1 MMTDFDFAGFLDTD
15 NQKNFAVSLI
25 KLFDSI
31 ILEENEEKILNNIS
45 EVRKNSIS
53 NDFGGLLSALSNFDL
68 KDISSK
74 LSLLAV
80 INLITPN
87 LSVSDELIDQWEIT
101 HDKSKE
107 IIRNKIDNFCTDY
120 ELRYIAQLSQ
130 WSENNSENAMIFQK
144 IADLFHNI
152 DNIEELRKK
161 IQSHY
166 PDDLTKLIDELD
178 SKRTKGFVQS
188 DIINI
193 LDKRG
198 VDQKISSLVTL
209 DAISQIS
216 NNQLSSDPL
225 LEIEINE
232 EAEPEIAFEVIEL
245 LPKIGIILTST
256 AGKDGG
262 TFIFLVLCK
271 NLNSIKMLDDI
282 NAIYKVYN

>member
-15 NQKNFAVSLI
+15 NQKNFVISLI

-31 ILEENEEKILNNIS
+31 ILEKNEEKILHNIS

-53 NDFGGLLSALSNFDL
+53 KDFGGLLSALSEFDL

-87 LSVSDELIDQWEIT
+87 LSVSDELSDQWEIT
-101 HDKSKE
+101 QSNSKE
-107 IIRNKIDNFCTDY
+107 IIRNKIDNFSTDY
-120 ELRYIAQLSQ
+120 DLRYIAQISQ

-144 IADLFHNI
+144 IADLVHNI

-166 PDDLTKLIDELD
+166 PNDLNKLIDELD
-178 SKRTKGFVQS
+178 SQRTKGFVQS

-209 DAISQIS
+209 EAISQIS
-216 NNQLSSDPL
+216 TNQLSSDPL
-225 LEIEINE
+225 LEIKINE

-256 AGKDGG
+256 AGKDEG
-262 TFIFLVLCK
+262 TFIFLVLC
-271 NLNSIKMLDDI
+271 NNQNSIKMLNDI
-282 NAIYKVYN
+282 NASYKEYN

>member
-15 NQKNFAVSLI
+15 NQKSFAISLI

-31 ILEENEEKILNNIS
+31 ILEENEEKILHNIS
-45 EVRKNSIS
+45 EVKNNSIS
-53 NDFGGLLSALSNFDL
+53 NDFGGLLSALSNFSL
-68 KDISSK
+68 HDISSK

-87 LSVSDELIDQWEIT
+87 LSVSDDLSDQWQIT
-101 HDKSKE
+101 YSNSKE
-107 IIRNKIDNFCTDY
+107 IIRKKIDNFSNNLD
-120 ELRYIAQLSQ
+120 LRYIAQISQ

-144 IADLFHNI
+144 IADLFHNT

-198 VDQKISSLVTL
+198 VDHKISSLVTL
-209 DAISQIS
+209 EAISQIS
-216 NNQLSSDPL
+216 SSQLSSDPP
-225 LEIEINE
+225 LEIMINE

-256 AGKDGG
+256 AGKDEG
-262 TFIFLVLCK
+262 TFIFLVLC
-271 NLNSIKMLDDI
+271 NNQDSIKMLDDI
-282 NAIYKVYN
+282 NAIYKEYK

>member
-15 NQKNFAVSLI
+15 NQKNFAISLI

-31 ILEENEEKILNNIS
+31 ILEENEEKILYNIS

-53 NDFGGLLSALSNFDL
+53 KDFGGLLSALSEFDL

-87 LSVSDELIDQWEIT
+87 LSVSDELSDQWEIT
-101 HDKSKE
+101 HSNSKE
-107 IIRNKIDNFCTDY
+107 IIRNKIDNFSTDY
-120 ELRYIAQLSQ
+120 ELRYIAQISQ

-144 IADLFHNI
+144 IADLIHNI

-166 PDDLTKLIDELD
+166 PNDLNKLIDELD
-178 SKRTKGFVQS
+178 SQRTKGFVQS

-209 DAISQIS
+209 EAISQIS
-216 NNQLSSDPL
+216 TNQLSSDPL
-225 LEIEINE
+225 LEIKINE

-245 LPKIGIILTST
+245 LPKIGLILTST
-256 AGKDGG
+256 AGKDEG
-262 TFIFLVLCK
+262 TFIFLVLC
-271 NLNSIKMLDDI
+271 NNQNSIDILNDI
-282 NAIYKVYN
+282 NASYKEYN

>member
-15 NQKNFAVSLI
+15 NQKNFAISLI

-31 ILEENEEKILNNIS
+31 ILEENEEKILHNIS

-53 NDFGGLLSALSNFDL
+53 KDFGGLLSALSEFDL

-87 LSVSDELIDQWEIT
+87 LSVSDELSDQWEIT
-101 HDKSKE
+101 HSNSKE
-107 IIRNKIDNFCTDY
+107 IIRNKIDNFSTDY
-120 ELRYIAQLSQ
+120 ELRYIAQISQ

-144 IADLFHNI
+144 IADLVHNI

-161 IQSHY
+161 IQYHY
-166 PDDLTKLIDELD
+166 PNDLNKLIDELD
-178 SKRTKGFVQS
+178 SQRTKGFVQS

-209 DAISQIS
+209 EAISQIS
-216 NNQLSSDPL
+216 TNQLSSDPL
-225 LEIEINE
+225 LEIKINE

-256 AGKDGG
+256 AGKDEG
-262 TFIFLVLCK
+262 TFIFLVLC
-271 NLNSIKMLDDI
+271 NNQNSIKMLNDI
-282 NAIYKVYN
+282 NASYKEYN

>member
-15 NQKNFAVSLI
+15 NQKSFAISLI

-31 ILEENEEKILNNIS
+31 VLEENEEKILHNIS
-45 EVRKNSIS
+45 EVKNNSIS
-53 NDFGGLLSALSNFDL
+53 NDFGGLLSALSNFSL
-68 KDISSK
+68 HDISSK

-87 LSVSDELIDQWEIT
+87 LSVSDDLSDQWQIT
-101 HDKSKE
+101 YSNSKE
-107 IIRNKIDNFCTDY
+107 IIRKKIDNFSNDY
-120 ELRYIAQLSQ
+120 DLRYIAQISQ

-144 IADLFHNI
+144 IADLFHNT

-198 VDQKISSLVTL
+198 VDHKISSLVTL
-209 DAISQIS
+209 EAISQIS
-216 NNQLSSDPL
+216 SSQLSSDPL
-225 LEIEINE
+225 LEIKINE

-256 AGKDGG
+256 AGKDEG
-262 TFIFLVLCK
+262 TFIFLVLC
-271 NLNSIKMLDDI
+271 NNQDSIKMLDDI
-282 NAIYKVYN
+282 NAIYKEYK

>member
-101 HDKSKE
+101 HDNSKE

-232 EAEPEIAFEVIEL
+232 EDEPEIAFEVIEL

>member
-15 NQKNFAVSLI
+15 NQKNFAISLI

-31 ILEENEEKILNNIS
+31 ILEKNEEKILHNIS

-53 NDFGGLLSALSNFDL
+53 KDFGGLLSALSEFDL

-87 LSVSDELIDQWEIT
+87 LSVSDELSDQWEIT
-101 HDKSKE
+101 HSNSKE
-107 IIRNKIDNFCTDY
+107 IIRNKIDNFSTDY
-120 ELRYIAQLSQ
+120 ELRYIAQISQ

-144 IADLFHNI
+144 IADLVHNI

-166 PDDLTKLIDELD
+166 PNDLNKLIDELD
-178 SKRTKGFVQS
+178 SQRTKGFVQS

-209 DAISQIS
+209 EAISQIS
-216 NNQLSSDPL
+216 TNQLSSDPL
-225 LEIEINE
+225 LEIKINE

-256 AGKDGG
+256 AGKDEG
-262 TFIFLVLCK
+262 TFIFLVLC
-271 NLNSIKMLDDI
+271 NNQNSIKMLNDI
-282 NAIYKVYN
+282 NASYKEYN

>member
-15 NQKNFAVSLI
+15 NQKNFVISLI

-31 ILEENEEKILNNIS
+31 ILEKNEEKILHNIS

-53 NDFGGLLSALSNFDL
+53 KDFGGLLSALSEFDL
-68 KDISSK
+68 IDISSK

-87 LSVSDELIDQWEIT
+87 LSVSDELSDQWEIT
-101 HDKSKE
+101 HSNSKE
-107 IIRNKIDNFCTDY
+107 IIRNKIDNFSTDY
-120 ELRYIAQLSQ
+120 ELRYIAQISQ

-144 IADLFHNI
+144 IADLVHNI

-166 PDDLTKLIDELD
+166 PNDLNKLIDELD
-178 SKRTKGFVQS
+178 SQRTKGFVQS

-209 DAISQIS
+209 EAISQIS
-216 NNQLSSDPL
+216 TNQLSSDPL
-225 LEIEINE
+225 LEIKINE

-256 AGKDGG
+256 AGKDEG
-262 TFIFLVLCK
+262 TFIFLVLC
-271 NLNSIKMLDDI
+271 NNQNSIKMLNDI
-282 NAIYKVYN
+282 NASYKEYN

>member
-15 NQKNFAVSLI
+15 NQKNFVISLI

-31 ILEENEEKILNNIS
+31 ILEKNEEKILHNIS
-45 EVRKNSIS
+45 KVRKNSIS
-53 NDFGGLLSALSNFDL
+53 KDFGGLLSALSEFDL

-87 LSVSDELIDQWEIT
+87 LSVSDELSDQWEIT
-101 HDKSKE
+101 HSNSKE
-107 IIRNKIDNFCTDY
+107 IIRNKIDNFSTDY
-120 ELRYIAQLSQ
+120 ELRYIAQISQ

-144 IADLFHNI
+144 IADLVHNI

-166 PDDLTKLIDELD
+166 PNDLNKLIDELD
-178 SKRTKGFVQS
+178 SQRTKGFVQS

-209 DAISQIS
+209 EAISQVS
-216 NNQLSSDPL
+216 TNQLSSDPL
-225 LEIEINE
+225 LEIKINE

-256 AGKDGG
+256 AGKDEG
-262 TFIFLVLCK
+262 TFIFLVLC
-271 NLNSIKMLDDI
+271 NNQNSIKMLNDI
-282 NAIYKVYN
+282 NASYKEYN

>member
-15 NQKNFAVSLI
+15 NQKNLVISLI

-31 ILEENEEKILNNIS
+31 ILEKNEEKILHNIS

-53 NDFGGLLSALSNFDL
+53 KDFGGLLSALSEFDL

-87 LSVSDELIDQWEIT
+87 LSVSDELSDQWEIT
-101 HDKSKE
+101 HSNSKE
-107 IIRNKIDNFCTDY
+107 IIRNKIDNFSTDY
-120 ELRYIAQLSQ
+120 ELRYIAQISQ

-144 IADLFHNI
+144 IADLVHNI

-166 PDDLTKLIDELD
+166 PNDLNKLIDELD
-178 SKRTKGFVQS
+178 SQRTKGFVQS
-188 DIINI
+188 DIIDI

-209 DAISQIS
+209 EAISQIS
-216 NNQLSSDPL
+216 TNQLSSDPL
-225 LEIEINE
+225 LEIKINE
-232 EAEPEIAFEVIEL
+232 EAAPEIAFEVIEL
-245 LPKIGIILTST
+245 LPKLGIILTST
-256 AGKDGG
+256 AGKDEG
-262 TFIFLVLCK
+262 TFIFLVLC
-271 NLNSIKMLDDI
+271 NNQNSIKMLNDI
-282 NAIYKVYN
+282 NASYKEYN

>member
-15 NQKNFAVSLI
+15 NQKSFAISLI

-31 ILEENEEKILNNIS
+31 ILEENEEKILHNII
-45 EVRKNSIS
+45 EVKNNSIS
-53 NDFGGLLSALSNFDL
+53 NDFGGLLSALSNFNLNDF
-68 KDISSK
+68 SSK
-74 LSLLAV
+74 LSRLAV
-80 INLITPN
+80 INLITPT
-87 LSVSDELIDQWEIT
+87 LSVSDDLSDQWQIT
-101 HDKSKE
+101 YSNSKE
-107 IIRNKIDNFCTDY
+107 IIRKKIDNFSNEYD
-120 ELRYIAQLSQ
+120 LRYIAQISQ

-144 IADLFHNI
+144 IADLVHNT

-161 IQSHY
+161 IRSHY

-198 VDQKISSLVTL
+198 VDHKISSLVTL
-209 DAISQIS
+209 EAISQIS
-216 NNQLSSDPL
+216 SGQLSSDPL
-225 LEIEINE
+225 LEIKINE

-256 AGKDGG
+256 AGKDEG

>member
-15 NQKNFAVSLI
+15 NQKNFVISLI

-31 ILEENEEKILNNIS
+31 VLEKNEEKILHNIS

-53 NDFGGLLSALSNFDL
+53 KDFGGLLSALSEFDL

-87 LSVSDELIDQWEIT
+87 LSVSDELSDQSEIT
-101 HDKSKE
+101 HSNSKE
-107 IIRNKIDNFCTDY
+107 IIRNKIDNFSTDY
-120 ELRYIAQLSQ
+120 ELRYIAQISQ

-144 IADLFHNI
+144 IADLVHNI

-161 IQSHY
+161 IQFHY
-166 PDDLTKLIDELD
+166 PNDLNKLIDELD
-178 SKRTKGFVQS
+178 SQRTKGFVQS

-209 DAISQIS
+209 EAISQIS
-216 NNQLSSDPL
+216 TNQLSSDPL
-225 LEIEINE
+225 LEIKINE

-256 AGKDGG
+256 AGKDEG
-262 TFIFLVLCK
+262 TFIFLVLC
-271 NLNSIKMLDDI
+271 NNQNSIKMLNDI
-282 NAIYKVYN
+282 NASYKEYN

>member
-15 NQKNFAVSLI
+15 NQKSFAISLI

-31 ILEENEEKILNNIS
+31 ILEENEEKILHNIS
-45 EVRKNSIS
+45 EVKNNSIS
-53 NDFGGLLSALSNFDL
+53 NDFGGLLSALSNFNLNDF
-68 KDISSK
+68 SSK
-74 LSLLAV
+74 LSLLSV

-87 LSVSDELIDQWEIT
+87 LSVSDDLSDQWQIT
-101 HDKSKE
+101 YSNSKE
-107 IIRNKIDNFCTDY
+107 IIRKKIDNFSNEYD
-120 ELRYIAQLSQ
+120 LRYIAQISQ

-144 IADLFHNI
+144 IADLVHNI

-232 EAEPEIAFEVIEL
+232 EDEPEIAFEVIEL

-256 AGKDGG
+256 AGKDEG

-282 NAIYKVYN
+282 NAIYKEYK

>member
-15 NQKNFAVSLI
+15 NQKNFVISLI

-31 ILEENEEKILNNIS
+31 ILEKNEEKILHNIS

-53 NDFGGLLSALSNFDL
+53 KDFGGLLSALSEFDL

-87 LSVSDELIDQWEIT
+87 LSVSDELSDQWEIT
-101 HDKSKE
+101 HSNSKE
-107 IIRNKIDNFCTDY
+107 IIRNKIDNFSTDY
-120 ELRYIAQLSQ
+120 DLRYIAQISQ

-144 IADLFHNI
+144 IADLVHNI

-166 PDDLTKLIDELD
+166 PNDLNKLIDELD
-178 SKRTKGFVQS
+178 SQRTKGFVQS

-209 DAISQIS
+209 EAISQIS
-216 NNQLSSDPL
+216 TNQLSSDPL
-225 LEIEINE
+225 LEIKINE

-256 AGKDGG
+256 AGKDEG
-262 TFIFLVLCK
+262 TFIFLVLC
-271 NLNSIKMLDDI
+271 NNQNSIKILNDI
-282 NAIYKVYN
+282 NASYKEYN

>member
-15 NQKNFAVSLI
+15 NQKSFAISLI

-31 ILEENEEKILNNIS
+31 ILEENEEKILHNIS
-45 EVRKNSIS
+45 EVKNNSIS
-53 NDFGGLLSALSNFDL
+53 NDFGGLLSALSNFNLD
-68 KDISSK
+68 DISSK
-74 LSLLAV
+74 LSILAV

-87 LSVSDELIDQWEIT
+87 LSVSDDLSDQWQIT
-101 HDKSKE
+101 YSNSKE
-107 IIRNKIDNFCTDY
+107 IIRKKIDNFSNDY
-120 ELRYIAQLSQ
+120 DLRYIAQISQ

-144 IADLFHNI
+144 IADLFHNT

-161 IQSHY
+161 IRSHY

-198 VDQKISSLVTL
+198 VDHKISSLVTL
-209 DAISQIS
+209 EAISQIS
-216 NNQLSSDPL
+216 SSQLSSDPL
-225 LEIEINE
+225 LEIKINE

-256 AGKDGG
+256 AGKDEG
-262 TFIFLVLCK
+262 TFIFLVLC
-271 NLNSIKMLDDI
+271 NNQDSIKMLDDI
-282 NAIYKVYN
+282 NAIYKEYK

>member
-87 LSVSDELIDQWEIT
+87 LSVSDELSDQWEIT
-101 HDKSKE
+101 HSNSKE
-107 IIRNKIDNFCTDY
+107 IIRNKIDNFSTDY
-120 ELRYIAQLSQ
+120 ELRYIAQISQ

-144 IADLFHNI
+144 IADLVHNI

-209 DAISQIS
+209 EAISQIS
-216 NNQLSSDPL
+216 TNQLSSDPL
-225 LEIEINE
+225 LEIKINE

-256 AGKDGG
+256 AGKDEG
-262 TFIFLVLCK
+262 TFIFLVLC
-271 NLNSIKMLDDI
+271 NNQNSIKMLNDI
-282 NAIYKVYN
+282 NASYKEYN

>member
-15 NQKNFAVSLI
+15 NQKNFVISLI

-31 ILEENEEKILNNIS
+31 ILEKNEEKILHNIS

-53 NDFGGLLSALSNFDL
+53 KDFGGLLSALSEFDL

-87 LSVSDELIDQWEIT
+87 LSVSDELSDQWEIT
-101 HDKSKE
+101 HSNSKE
-107 IIRNKIDNFCTDY
+107 IIRNKIDNFSTDY
-120 ELRYIAQLSQ
+120 ELRYIAQISQ

-144 IADLFHNI
+144 IADLVHNI

-166 PDDLTKLIDELD
+166 PNDLNKLIDELD
-178 SKRTKGFVQS
+178 SQRTKGFVQS

-209 DAISQIS
+209 EAISQIS
-216 NNQLSSDPL
+216 TNQLSSDPL
-225 LEIEINE
+225 LEIKINE

-256 AGKDGG
+256 AGKDEG
-262 TFIFLVLCK
+262 TFIFLVLC
-271 NLNSIKMLDDI
+271 NNQNSIKMLNDI
-282 NAIYKVYN
+282 NASYKEYN

>member
-15 NQKNFAVSLI
+15 NQKSFAISLI

-31 ILEENEEKILNNIS
+31 ILEENEEKILHNIS
-45 EVRKNSIS
+45 EVKNNSIS
-53 NDFGGLLSALSNFDL
+53 NDFGGLLSALSNFNLNDF
-68 KDISSK
+68 SSK

-87 LSVSDELIDQWEIT
+87 LSVSDDLSDQWQIT
-101 HDKSKE
+101 YSNSKE
-107 IIRNKIDNFCTDY
+107 IIRKKIDNFSNEYD
-120 ELRYIAQLSQ
+120 LRYIAQISQ

-144 IADLFHNI
+144 IADLVHNTN
-152 DNIEELRKK
+152 NIEELRKK
-161 IQSHY
+161 IRSHY

-198 VDQKISSLVTL
+198 VDQKISSLITL

-256 AGKDGG
+256 AGKDEGA
-262 TFIFLVLCK
+262 FIFLVLCK

>member
-101 HDKSKE
+101 HDNSKE

-256 AGKDGG
+256 AGKDEG

>member
-15 NQKNFAVSLI
+15 NQKSFAISLI

-31 ILEENEEKILNNIS
+31 ILEENEEKILHNIS
-45 EVRKNSIS
+45 EVKNNSIS
-53 NDFGGLLSALSNFDL
+53 NDFGGLLSALSNFSL
-68 KDISSK
+68 HDISSK

-87 LSVSDELIDQWEIT
+87 LSVSDDLSDQWQIT
-101 HDKSKE
+101 YSNSKE
-107 IIRNKIDNFCTDY
+107 IIRKKIDNFSNDY
-120 ELRYIAQLSQ
+120 DLRYIAQISQ

-144 IADLFHNI
+144 IADLFHSN

-161 IQSHY
+161 IRSHY

-198 VDQKISSLVTL
+198 VDHKISSLVTL
-209 DAISQIS
+209 EAISQIS
-216 NNQLSSDPL
+216 SSQLSSDPL
-225 LEIEINE
+225 LEIKINE

-256 AGKDGG
+256 AGKDEG
-262 TFIFLVLCK
+262 TFIFLVLC
-271 NLNSIKMLDDI
+271 NNQDSIKMLDDI
-282 NAIYKVYN
+282 NAIYKEYK

>member
-15 NQKNFAVSLI
+15 NQKSFAISLI

-31 ILEENEEKILNNIS
+31 ILEENEEKILDNIS
-45 EVRKNSIS
+45 EVKNNSIS
-53 NDFGGLLSALSNFDL
+53 NDFGGLLSALSNFNLD
-68 KDISSK
+68 DISSK

-87 LSVSDELIDQWEIT
+87 LSVSDDLSDQWQIT
-101 HDKSKE
+101 YSNSKE
-107 IIRNKIDNFCTDY
+107 IIRKKIDNFSNNLD
-120 ELRYIAQLSQ
+120 LRYIAQISQ

-144 IADLFHNI
+144 IADLFHNT

-198 VDQKISSLVTL
+198 VDHKISSLVTL
-209 DAISQIS
+209 EAISQIS
-216 NNQLSSDPL
+216 SSQLSSDPL
-225 LEIEINE
+225 LEIKINE

-256 AGKDGG
+256 AGKDEG
-262 TFIFLVLCK
+262 TFIFLVLC
-271 NLNSIKMLDDI
+271 NNQDSIKMLDDI
-282 NAIYKVYN
+282 NAIYKEYK

>member
-101 HDKSKE
+101 HYNSKE

-232 EAEPEIAFEVIEL
+232 EDEPEIAFEVIEL

-256 AGKDGG
+256 AGKDEG
-262 TFIFLVLCK
+262 TFIFLVLC
-271 NLNSIKMLDDI
+271 NNQDSIKMLDDI
-282 NAIYKVYN
+282 NAIYKEYK

>member
-31 ILEENEEKILNNIS
+31 ILEKNEEKILHNIS

-53 NDFGGLLSALSNFDL
+53 KDFGGLLSALSEFDL

-87 LSVSDELIDQWEIT
+87 LSVSDELSDQWEIT
-101 HDKSKE
+101 HSNSKE
-107 IIRNKIDNFCTDY
+107 IIRNKIDNFSTDY
-120 ELRYIAQLSQ
+120 ELRYIAQISQ

-144 IADLFHNI
+144 IADLVHNT

-161 IQSHY
+161 IRSHY
-166 PDDLTKLIDELD
+166 PDDLTELIDELD

-198 VDQKISSLVTL
+198 VDHKISSLVTL
-209 DAISQIS
+209 EAISQIS
-216 NNQLSSDPL
+216 SGQLSSDPL
-225 LEIEINE
+225 LEIMINE

-256 AGKDGG
+256 AGKDEG
-262 TFIFLVLCK
+262 TFIFLVLC
-271 NLNSIKMLDDI
+271 NNQDSIKMLDDI
-282 NAIYKVYN
+282 NAIYKEYK

>member
-15 NQKNFAVSLI
+15 NQKSFAISLI

-31 ILEENEEKILNNIS
+31 ILEENEEKILHNIS
-45 EVRKNSIS
+45 EVKNNSIS
-53 NDFGGLLSALSNFDL
+53 NDFGGLLSALSNFSL
-68 KDISSK
+68 HDISSK

-87 LSVSDELIDQWEIT
+87 LSVSDDLSDQWQIT
-101 HDKSKE
+101 YSNSKE
-107 IIRNKIDNFCTDY
+107 IIRKKIDNFSNNLD
-120 ELRYIAQLSQ
+120 LRYIAQISQ

-144 IADLFHNI
+144 IADLFHNT

-161 IQSHY
+161 IRSHY

-198 VDQKISSLVTL
+198 VDHKISSLVTL
-209 DAISQIS
+209 EAISQIS
-216 NNQLSSDPL
+216 SSQLSSDPL
-225 LEIEINE
+225 LEIMINE

-256 AGKDGG
+256 AGKDEG
-262 TFIFLVLCK
+262 TFIFLVLC
-271 NLNSIKMLDDI
+271 NNQDSIKMLDDI
-282 NAIYKVYN
+282 NAIYKEYK

>member
-101 HDKSKE
+101 HDNSKE

-232 EAEPEIAFEVIEL
+232 EDEPEIAFEVIEL

-256 AGKDGG
+256 AGKDEG
-262 TFIFLVLCK
+262 TFIFLVLC
-271 NLNSIKMLDDI
+271 NNQNSIKMLNDI
-282 NAIYKVYN
+282 NASYKEYN

>member
-15 NQKNFAVSLI
+15 NQKSFAISLI

-31 ILEENEEKILNNIS
+31 VLEENEEKILHNIS
-45 EVRKNSIS
+45 EVKNNSIS
-53 NDFGGLLSALSNFDL
+53 NDFGGLLSALSNFSL
-68 KDISSK
+68 HDISSK

-87 LSVSDELIDQWEIT
+87 LSVSDDLSDQWQIT
-101 HDKSKE
+101 YSNSKE
-107 IIRNKIDNFCTDY
+107 IIRKKIDNFSNNLD
-120 ELRYIAQLSQ
+120 LRYIAQISQ

-144 IADLFHNI
+144 IADLFHNT

-198 VDQKISSLVTL
+198 VDHKISSLVTL
-209 DAISQIS
+209 EAISQIS
-216 NNQLSSDPL
+216 SSQLSSDPL
-225 LEIEINE
+225 LEIKINE

-256 AGKDGG
+256 AGKDEG
-262 TFIFLVLCK
+262 TFIFLVLC
-271 NLNSIKMLDDI
+271 NNQDSIKMLDDI
-282 NAIYKVYN
+282 NAIYKEYK

>member
-15 NQKNFAVSLI
+15 NQKSFAISLI

-31 ILEENEEKILNNIS
+31 ILEENEEKILHNIS
-45 EVRKNSIS
+45 EVKNNSIS
-53 NDFGGLLSALSNFDL
+53 NDFGGLLSALSNFNLNDF
-68 KDISSK
+68 SSK

-87 LSVSDELIDQWEIT
+87 LSVSDDLSDQWQIT
-101 HDKSKE
+101 YSNSKE
-107 IIRNKIDNFCTDY
+107 IIRKKIDNFSNNLD
-120 ELRYIAQLSQ
+120 LRYIAQISQ

-144 IADLFHNI
+144 IADLFHNT

-198 VDQKISSLVTL
+198 VDHKISSLVTL
-209 DAISQIS
+209 EAISQIS
-216 NNQLSSDPL
+216 SSQLSSDPL
-225 LEIEINE
+225 LEIKINE

-256 AGKDGG
+256 AGKDEG
-262 TFIFLVLCK
+262 TFIFLVLC
-271 NLNSIKMLDDI
+271 NNQDSIKMLDDI
-282 NAIYKVYN
+282 NAIYKEYK

>member
-15 NQKNFAVSLI
+15 NQKSFAISLI

-31 ILEENEEKILNNIS
+31 ILEENEEKILHNIS
-45 EVRKNSIS
+45 EVKNNSIS
-53 NDFGGLLSALSNFDL
+53 NDFGGLLSALSNFNLNDF
-68 KDISSK
+68 SSK
-74 LSLLAV
+74 LSLLSV

-87 LSVSDELIDQWEIT
+87 LSVSDDLSDQWQIT
-101 HDKSKE
+101 YSNSKE
-107 IIRNKIDNFCTDY
+107 IIRKKIDNFSNNLD
-120 ELRYIAQLSQ
+120 LRYIAQISQ

-144 IADLFHNI
+144 IADLFHSN

-161 IQSHY
+161 IRSHY

-178 SKRTKGFVQS
+178 IKRTKGFVQS

-198 VDQKISSLVTL
+198 VDHKISSLVTL
-209 DAISQIS
+209 EAISQIS
-216 NNQLSSDPL
+216 SSQLSSDPL
-225 LEIEINE
+225 LEIKINE

-256 AGKDGG
+256 AGKDEG
-262 TFIFLVLCK
+262 TFIFLVLC
-271 NLNSIKMLDDI
+271 NNQDSIKMLDDI
-282 NAIYKVYN
+282 NAIYKEYK

>member
-15 NQKNFAVSLI
+15 NQKSFAISLI

-31 ILEENEEKILNNIS
+31 ILEENEEKILHNIS

-53 NDFGGLLSALSNFDL
+53 KDFGGLLSALSEFDL

-87 LSVSDELIDQWEIT
+87 LSVSDELSDQWEIT
-101 HDKSKE
+101 HSNSKE
-107 IIRNKIDNFCTDY
+107 IIRNKIDNFSTDY
-120 ELRYIAQLSQ
+120 ELRYIAQISQ

-144 IADLFHNI
+144 IADLVHNI

-166 PDDLTKLIDELD
+166 PNDLNKLIDELD
-178 SKRTKGFVQS
+178 SQRTKGFVQS

-209 DAISQIS
+209 EAISQIS
-216 NNQLSSDPL
+216 SNQLSSDPL
-225 LEIEINE
+225 LEIKINE

-256 AGKDGG
+256 AGKDEG
-262 TFIFLVLCK
+262 TFIFLVLC
-271 NLNSIKMLDDI
+271 NNQNSIKMLNDI
-282 NAIYKVYN
+282 NASYKEYK

>member
-87 LSVSDELIDQWEIT
+87 LSVSDELSDQWEIT
-101 HDKSKE
+101 HSNSKE
-107 IIRNKIDNFCTDY
+107 IIRNKIDNFSTDY
-120 ELRYIAQLSQ
+120 DLRYIAQISQ

-144 IADLFHNI
+144 IADLVHNI

-166 PDDLTKLIDELD
+166 PNDLNKLIGELD
-178 SKRTKGFVQS
+178 SQRTKGFVQS

-209 DAISQIS
+209 EAISQIS
-216 NNQLSSDPL
+216 TNQLSSDPL
-225 LEIEINE
+225 LEIKINE

-256 AGKDGG
+256 AGKDEG
-262 TFIFLVLCK
+262 TFIFLVLC
-271 NLNSIKMLDDI
+271 NNQNSIKMLNDI
-282 NAIYKVYN
+282 NASYKEYN

>member
-15 NQKNFAVSLI
+15 NQKNLVISLI

-31 ILEENEEKILNNIS
+31 ILEKNEEKILHNIS

-53 NDFGGLLSALSNFDL
+53 KDFGGLLSALSEFDL

-87 LSVSDELIDQWEIT
+87 LSVSDELSDQWEIT
-101 HDKSKE
+101 HSNSKE

-120 ELRYIAQLSQ
+120 ELRYIAQISQ

-144 IADLFHNI
+144 IADLVHNI

-166 PDDLTKLIDELD
+166 PNDLNKLIDELD
-178 SKRTKGFVQS
+178 SQRTKGFVQS
-188 DIINI
+188 DIIDI

-209 DAISQIS
+209 EAISQIS
-216 NNQLSSDPL
+216 TNQLSSDPL
-225 LEIEINE
+225 LEIKINE

-256 AGKDGG
+256 AGKDEG
-262 TFIFLVLCK
+262 TFIFLVLC
-271 NLNSIKMLDDI
+271 NNQNSIKMLNDI
-282 NAIYKVYN
+282 NASYKEYN

>member
-15 NQKNFAVSLI
+15 NQKNFAISLI

-31 ILEENEEKILNNIS
+31 ILEENEEKILYNIS

-53 NDFGGLLSALSNFDL
+53 KDFGGLLSALSEFDL

-87 LSVSDELIDQWEIT
+87 LSVSDELSDQWEIT
-101 HDKSKE
+101 HSNSKE
-107 IIRNKIDNFCTDY
+107 IIRNKIDNFSTDY
-120 ELRYIAQLSQ
+120 ELRYIAQISQ

-144 IADLFHNI
+144 IADLVHNI

-166 PDDLTKLIDELD
+166 PNDLNKLIDELD
-178 SKRTKGFVQS
+178 SQRTKGFVQS

-209 DAISQIS
+209 EAISQIS
-216 NNQLSSDPL
+216 TNQLSSDPL
-225 LEIEINE
+225 LEIKINE

-256 AGKDGG
+256 AGKDEG
-262 TFIFLVLCK
+262 TFIFLVLC
-271 NLNSIKMLDDI
+271 NNQNSIKILNDI
-282 NAIYKVYN
+282 NASYKEYN

>member
-15 NQKNFAVSLI
+15 NQKSFAISLI

-31 ILEENEEKILNNIS
+31 ILEEDEEKILNNIS
-45 EVRKNSIS
+45 EVKNNSIS
-53 NDFGGLLSALSNFDL
+53 NDFGGLLSALSNFSL
-68 KDISSK
+68 HDISSK

-87 LSVSDELIDQWEIT
+87 LSVSDDLSDQWQIT
-101 HDKSKE
+101 YSNSKE
-107 IIRNKIDNFCTDY
+107 IIRKKIDNFSNDY
-120 ELRYIAQLSQ
+120 DLRYIAQISQ

-144 IADLFHNI
+144 IADLFHNT

-198 VDQKISSLVTL
+198 VDHKISSLVTL
-209 DAISQIS
+209 EAISQIS
-216 NNQLSSDPL
+216 SSQLSSDPL
-225 LEIEINE
+225 LEIKINE

-256 AGKDGG
+256 AGKDEG
-262 TFIFLVLCK
+262 TFIFLVLC
-271 NLNSIKMLDDI
+271 NNQDSIKMLDDI
-282 NAIYKVYN
+282 NAIYKEYK

>member
-15 NQKNFAVSLI
+15 NQKSFAISLI

-31 ILEENEEKILNNIS
+31 ILEEDEEKILNNIS
-45 EVRKNSIS
+45 EVKSNSIS
-53 NDFGGLLSALSNFDL
+53 NDFGGLLSALSNFSL
-68 KDISSK
+68 HDISSK

-87 LSVSDELIDQWEIT
+87 LSVSDDLSDQWQIT
-101 HDKSKE
+101 YSNSKE
-107 IIRNKIDNFCTDY
+107 IIRKKIDNFSNDY
-120 ELRYIAQLSQ
+120 DLRYIAQISQ

-144 IADLFHNI
+144 IADLFHNT

-198 VDQKISSLVTL
+198 VDHKISSLVTL
-209 DAISQIS
+209 EAISQIS
-216 NNQLSSDPL
+216 SSQLSSDPL
-225 LEIEINE
+225 LEIKINE

-256 AGKDGG
+256 AGKDEG
-262 TFIFLVLCK
+262 TFIFLVLC
-271 NLNSIKMLDDI
+271 NNQDSIKMLDDI
-282 NAIYKVYN
+282 NAIYKEYK

>member
-15 NQKNFAVSLI
+15 NQKSFAISLI

-31 ILEENEEKILNNIS
+31 ILEENEEKILHNIS
-45 EVRKNSIS
+45 EVKNNSIS
-53 NDFGGLLSALSNFDL
+53 NDFGGLLSALSNFNLD
-68 KDISSK
+68 DISSK
-74 LSLLAV
+74 LSILAV

-87 LSVSDELIDQWEIT
+87 LSVSDDLSDQWQIT
-101 HDKSKE
+101 YSNSKE
-107 IIRNKIDNFCTDY
+107 IIRKKIDNFSNDY
-120 ELRYIAQLSQ
+120 DLRYIAQISQ

-144 IADLFHNI
+144 IADLFHNT

-198 VDQKISSLVTL
+198 VDHKISSLVTL
-209 DAISQIS
+209 EAISQIS
-216 NNQLSSDPL
+216 SSQLSSDPL
-225 LEIEINE
+225 LEIKINE

-256 AGKDGG
+256 AGKDEG
-262 TFIFLVLCK
+262 TFIFLVLC
-271 NLNSIKMLDDI
+271 NNQDSIKMLDDI
-282 NAIYKVYN
+282 NAIYKEYK

>member
-101 HDKSKE
+101 HGNSKE

-120 ELRYIAQLSQ
+120 ELRYIAQISQ

-166 PDDLTKLIDELD
+166 PYDLTKLIDELD

-209 DAISQIS
+209 EAISQVS
-216 NNQLSSDPL
+216 TNQLSSDPL
-225 LEIEINE
+225 LEIKINE

-256 AGKDGG
+256 AGKDEG
-262 TFIFLVLCK
+262 TFIFLVLC
-271 NLNSIKMLDDI
+271 NNQDSIKMLDDI
-282 NAIYKVYN
+282 NAIYKEYK

>member
-15 NQKNFAVSLI
+15 NQKSFAISLI

-31 ILEENEEKILNNIS
+31 ILEENEEKILYNIS
-45 EVRKNSIS
+45 EVKNNSIS
-53 NDFGGLLSALSNFDL
+53 NDFGGLLSALSNFNLD
-68 KDISSK
+68 DISSK

-87 LSVSDELIDQWEIT
+87 LSVSDDLSDQWGIT
-101 HDKSKE
+101 YSNSKE
-107 IIRNKIDNFCTDY
+107 IIRKKIDNFSNDY
-120 ELRYIAQLSQ
+120 DLRYIAQISQ

-144 IADLFHNI
+144 IADLFHNT

-161 IQSHY
+161 IRSHY

-198 VDQKISSLVTL
+198 VDHKISSLVTL
-209 DAISQIS
+209 EAISQIS
-216 NNQLSSDPL
+216 SSQLSSDPL
-225 LEIEINE
+225 LEIMINE

-256 AGKDGG
+256 AGKDEG
-262 TFIFLVLCK
+262 TFIFLVLC
-271 NLNSIKMLDDI
+271 NNQDSIKMLDDI
-282 NAIYKVYN
+282 NAIYKEYK